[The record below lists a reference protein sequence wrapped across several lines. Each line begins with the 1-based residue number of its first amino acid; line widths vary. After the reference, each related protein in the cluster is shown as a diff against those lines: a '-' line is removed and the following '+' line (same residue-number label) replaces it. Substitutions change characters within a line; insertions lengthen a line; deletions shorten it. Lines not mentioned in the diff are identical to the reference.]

1 VTLRIEERSDGE
13 RTILR
18 LSGRI
23 ESIDL
28 DELKTEIR
36 RTGRAVALDLEHVTL
51 VDLGVVQFLSVCES
65 DGIELLRCARY
76 IREWI
81 GRERGEQP

>member
-1 VTLRIEERSDGE
+1 VTLRIEGRAEGE

-28 DELKTEIR
+28 DEL
-36 RTGRAVALDLEHVTL
+36 RTAIARNGPAAALDLEQVTL
-51 VDLGVVQFLSVCES
+51 VDLAAVQFLCICES
-65 DGIELLRCARY
+65 DGIELLHCARY

-81 GRERGEQP
+81 GRERAER